1 MGRLTNGWKSQSIVR
16 VYVIRNEI
24 ERKLRE
30 LENGREKKSK
40 H

>member
-24 ERKLRE
+24 KRKLRE
-30 LENGREKKSK
+30 LENGR
-40 H
+40 